1 MMKKGQIN
9 AMKKWNMMIQN
20 FQSLITQFFEKKTI
34 NLESLP
40 GFQDEGNKGIVD
52 WPSLTCITWNPC

>member
-1 MMKKGQIN
+1 
-9 AMKKWNMMIQN
+9 MMIQN

-52 WPSLTCITWNPC
+52 